1 MAMRRTAPVLL
12 ALLLGCGTDTPLQP
26 DSVAL
31 VGRWNLQT
39 VNGQPLPYADP
50 QISAYK
56 FETLSHTVTMDS
68 RGFYKAQGHYRVTS
82 NGRATVRVDTDSGTY
97 SVDPPQLTISSM
109 VTGERDV
116 GTISGTTLTFI
127 VPHYAFVFSKQ

>member
-1 MAMRRTAPVLL
+1 MAMRRTVPVLL
-12 ALLLGCGTDTPLQP
+12 ALLLGCGTGTPLQP
-26 DSVAL
+26 DSVTL

-39 VNGQPLPYADP
+39 VNGQSLPYTDP

-68 RGFYKAQGHYRVTS
+68 RGFYKAQGHYRLTS
-82 NGRATVRVDTDSGTY
+82 NGHATVRVDTDSGTY
-97 SVDPPQLTISSM
+97 SVNPPQLTISSM
-109 VTGERDV
+109 VTGERDI

-127 VPHYAFVFSKQ
+127 VPHYTFVFSRQ